1 MSEKSRTL
9 VEEKPEQATQP
20 KRRGWLAGL
29 LLLIVTGA
37 LVVPLWL
44 HRSGAPAGMGGPGG
58 PPGPPGMG
66 GPNAATPIETQAV
79 ANEPMDVY
87 IDAIGTVTPERTAS
101 IYSQV
106 SGPLLAVNYKE
117 GQLVHAGQSLI
128 EVDPRPYEALLDQAK
143 GALAR
148 DLAALHQAQVDAD
161 RYKDALNH
169 NAISK
174 QTLFDQEATVQ
185 QYQASV
191 QNDQG
196 SVKYYEI
203 QLSYCHIV
211 APFNGRIGLRLVD
224 PGNTIFSGSSNTLAV
239 ITQMDPITVVF
250 SIAENDLQQ
259 IQDQL
264 RRAKAMKV
272 DLFDRMQSQRIAAGS
287 LLAVDN
293 QIDTT
298 TGTVKF
304 RATFRNPAGALFPNE
319 FVNARL
325 RVKTLP
331 AATVLPTAVIQ
342 YNGQQAFVYVV
353 DQASGTVHLQNITVT
368 NESNDKSAIQGLAA
382 GTTVASSNFD
392 RLEDG
397 AKVMTMGRRAAP
409 ASGGKPGPFA
419 GAPPSGAPGS
429 NPPASGA
436 PPQGAPG
443 SGPKPATVSGP
454 PPHGGKPAP
463 LPGASR

>member
-1 MSEKSRTL
+1 MSEQSRTL
-9 VEEKPEQATQP
+9 IEEKPKQGTPP

-29 LLLIVTGA
+29 LLLIITGA
-37 LVVPLWL
+37 LVVPLLL
-44 HRSGAPAGMGGPGG
+44 HRSGAPAGMRGPGG
-58 PPGPPGMG
+58 PPGAPGMGG
-66 GPNAATPIETQAV
+66 GPNAATPIETATV
-79 ANEPMDVY
+79 ATEPMDVD

-128 EVDPRPYEALLDQAK
+128 EVDPRPYQALLDQAR
-143 GALAR
+143 GSLAR

-161 RYKDALNH
+161 RYKNALSH

-185 QYQASV
+185 QYEASI

-196 SVKYYEI
+196 SVRYYEI

-264 RRAKAMKV
+264 RRTRSMKV
-272 DLFDRMQSQRIAAGS
+272 DLFDRMQSHRIAAGS

-293 QIDTT
+293 EIDTT
-298 TGTVKF
+298 TGTVKL
-304 RATFRNPAGALFPNE
+304 RATFRNPAGSLFPNQ

-353 DQASGTVHLQNITVT
+353 DTASGTVHLQNITVT
-368 NESNDKSAIQGLAA
+368 NESNDKSAIQGLPAGAA
-382 GTTVASSNFD
+382 VASSNFD

-397 AKVMTMGRRAAP
+397 AKVMMMGRRAAP
-409 ASGGKPGPFA
+409 ASGGKPGPF
-419 GAPPSGAPGS
+419 PGT
-429 NPPASGA
+429 AV
-436 PPQGAPG
+436 
-443 SGPKPATVSGP
+443 SGPKPGTP
-454 PPHGGKPAP
+454 PDPSPNGSKPGP

>member
-1 MSEKSRTL
+1 
-9 VEEKPEQATQP
+9 
-20 KRRGWLAGL
+20 
-29 LLLIVTGA
+29 
-37 LVVPLWL
+37 
-44 HRSGAPAGMGGPGG
+44 MGGA
-58 PPGPPGMG
+58 
-66 GPNAATPIETQAV
+66 NAATPIETVTV
-79 ANEPMDVY
+79 ATEAMSVY

-106 SGPLLAVNYKE
+106 SGQLLAVNYKE
-117 GQLVHAGQSLI
+117 GQLVQAGQSLV
-128 EVDPRPYEALLDQAK
+128 EVDPRPYQALLDQAK

-148 DLAALHQAQVDAD
+148 DEAALHQAQVDAA
-161 RYKDALNH
+161 RYKDALSH
-169 NAISK
+169 NAISQ

-196 SVKYYEI
+196 SVRYYEV

-211 APFNGRIGLRLVD
+211 APFAGRIGLRLVD

-239 ITQMDPITVVF
+239 ITQIDPITVVF
-250 SIAENDLQQ
+250 SIAETDLQQ

-264 RRAKAMKV
+264 RRRHSMKV
-272 DLFDRMQSQRIAAGS
+272 DLFDRMQNQKIAAGS

-304 RATFRNPAGALFPNE
+304 RASFRNPNSALFPNQ

-325 RVKTLP
+325 LVNTLP
-331 AATVLPTAVIQ
+331 SATVLPTSVIQ

-353 DQASGTVHLQNITVT
+353 DPASGTVHLQNVTVT
-368 NESNDKSAIQGLAA
+368 NEASDKSAIQGLNA
-382 GTTVASSNFD
+382 GTLVAASNFD

-397 AKVMTMGRRAAP
+397 AKVMVMGHGAP
-409 ASGGKPGPFA
+409 GALGGKPGAFP
-419 GAPPSGAPGS
+419 GAS
-429 NPPASGA
+429 
-436 PPQGAPG
+436 G
-443 SGPKPATVSGP
+443 SGPKPGATAGAP
-454 PPHGGKPAP
+454 NGEKAGP